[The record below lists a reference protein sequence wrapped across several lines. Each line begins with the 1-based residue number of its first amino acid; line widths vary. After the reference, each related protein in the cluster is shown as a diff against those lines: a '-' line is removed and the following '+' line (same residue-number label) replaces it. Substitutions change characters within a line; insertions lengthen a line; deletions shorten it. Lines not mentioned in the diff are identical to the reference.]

1 MKTEDIALT
10 VVYLIAAF
18 VVVMDVFV
26 WRATI

>member
-1 MKTEDIALT
+1 MKAEDIALT